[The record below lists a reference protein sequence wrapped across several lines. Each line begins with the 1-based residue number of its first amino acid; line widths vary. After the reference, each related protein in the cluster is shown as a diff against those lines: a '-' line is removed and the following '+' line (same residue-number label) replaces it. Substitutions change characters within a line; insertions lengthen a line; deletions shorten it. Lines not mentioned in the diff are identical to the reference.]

1 MILGATITGSLT
13 LNGVNLA
20 SITGSEASINALN
33 SFTASAATT
42 GSNVFKS
49 NQTVTGSL
57 DITGSLTVV
66 GPITGTVTTASYVLN
81 AVSASYA
88 LNATTA
94 SYALASTSASYALV
108 ASTASFADTFTV
120 AGTLTAQKLVVQTI
134 TSSILYSSGSNIFGN
149 SLSNTQSMTGSV
161 SITGSLSVNGASS
174 IVGTGTAN
182 YVPKFTAVSTI
193 GDSLFYDNGTLT
205 AVGNRVSTNSFVG
218 LVRNFN
224 VLGTDAAV
232 RVARY
237 TDSYA
242 TLHPTVEM
250 LNYSDDGVYRRFYW
264 DNFVN
269 GSDSYGIRQRLTG
282 GGPTTNGTVVDQTR
296 LTIFSGGN
304 VGINT
309 TTDAG
314 YKLDVNGTVNLSGAL
329 SGTSATFSGTS
340 GVTLTTN
347 GVSGQ
352 WSTRINGN
360 STAGSSYGLGV
371 YAGINSSDDSF
382 RVHSYSGTQYFAVR
396 GDGLATFSGT
406 NANIQLGATAAIAT
420 SDNLRHIFAGIGA
433 FIGQDTNG
441 EANIGNNIYYSTGF
455 KRRVTGFASNV
466 RFNDGNIYLQVAASG
481 AADSAITWTNALTIA
496 STGEA
501 TFSGAISLSGTTLP
515 AAGTARLFSRSS
527 DNSTYLQSGSGN
539 TINLLD
545 GSQNTM
551 ASLSSTSISFSIS
564 NTPKLTIASTGNV
577 GIGTTSPSALLN
589 TYSATTAT
597 QIIVTGADTTNQRL
611 EVTDGTVTN
620 RFGIFGRTNGD
631 AGVVGTQT
639 NHALLL
645 QTNATTR
652 LTIASTGAAT
662 FSGNI
667 VQSGTSNIIQQSASN
682 SYTGGSVL
690 DIYNISATGYG
701 IYVQGGGTSQ
711 YSLSVNN
718 YAGTNLLTILGSGA
732 ATFSSSVK
740 ATTGFNSLTDTIG
753 VANVTWVTIY
763 NIPATQAAEGVYNVY
778 AHYNDDSGGMAFTQI
793 LADRTHLR
801 EINNSDGATVL
812 IQLSGRNIQV
822 YQSYGTTVNI
832 DWSIL
837 IQKLR

>member
-1 MILGATITGSLT
+1 MSLPENLGRLSSALTSDASLNIGVGVTPSGSFKLEVGTTSKFTGVATFGST
-13 LNGVNLA
+13 LSNGTYTYTLP
-20 SITGSEASINALN
+20 
-33 SFTASAATT
+33 SA
-42 GSNVFKS
+42 
-49 NQTVTGSL
+49 
-57 DITGSLTVV
+57 
-66 GPITGTVTTASYVLN
+66 TGTL
-81 AVSASYA
+81 A
-88 LNATTA
+88 L
-94 SYALASTSASYALV
+94 TSAIPANPV
-108 ASTASFADTFTV
+108 
-120 AGTLTAQKLVVQTI
+120 G
-134 TSSILYSSGSNIFGN
+134 
-149 SLSNTQSMTGSV
+149 
-161 SITGSLSVNGASS
+161 
-174 IVGTGTAN
+174 GTGTTN
-182 YVPKFTAVSTI
+182 YLPKFTATSTI

-282 GGPTTNGTVVDQTR
+282 GGPTTNGTVIDQTR

-433 FIGQDTNG
+433 FIGQDANG

-501 TFSGAISLSGTTLP
+501 TFSSSVTAKSLAIIDNVNTDLYNYINNQSTGTSATARFDIGVNVGSYAITMIKYGLNYSGT
-515 AAGTARLFSRSS
+515 LFGNSVTNSS
-527 DNSTYLQSGSGN
+527 AIFDNS
-539 TINLLD
+539 
-545 GSQNTM
+545 
-551 ASLSSTSISFSIS
+551 ASSNGFSIG
-564 NTPKLTIASTGNV
+564 LT
-577 GIGTTSPSALLN
+577 
-589 TYSATTAT
+589 TTAP
-597 QIIVTGADTTNQRL
+597 L
-611 EVTDGTVTN
+611 
-620 RFGIFGRTNGD
+620 IFG
-631 AGVVGTQT
+631 
-639 NHALLL
+639 
-645 QTNATTR
+645 TR
-652 LTIASTGAAT
+652 NTESMRIT
-662 FSGNI
+662 
-667 VQSGTSNIIQQSASN
+667 
-682 SYTGGSVL
+682 
-690 DIYNISATGYG
+690 
-701 IYVQGGGTSQ
+701 
-711 YSLSVNN
+711 
-718 YAGTNLLTILGSGA
+718 
-732 ATFSSSVK
+732 
-740 ATTGFNSLTDTIG
+740 
-753 VANVTWVTIY
+753 
-763 NIPATQAAEGVYNVY
+763 
-778 AHYNDDSGGMAFTQI
+778 
-793 LADRTHLR
+793 
-801 EINNSDGATVL
+801 
-812 IQLSGRNIQV
+812 
-822 YQSYGTTVNI
+822 
-832 DWSIL
+832 
-837 IQKLR
+837 